1 MQTQP
6 ETTRQFPKFVILFLL
21 FISTTYIPA
30 TCGENIY
37 TLVNTY
43 FVSLDSAFGAITQ
56 GVSRINAL
64 NPIDEY
70 FISTLNDHSEF
81 EYLMRTNSK
90 GKIISKAGGGKA
102 APRTYRFIGDQT
114 WHKTTEISKKPYYGN
129 IIQKQGYYLFWNRP
143 VMVRTKSGS
152 RFGGAVAV
160 KINLKKCFQNIASK
174 NKIPF
179 RIIYNKKTLF
189 SNIKKG
195 VPGSFSENKL
205 AVYGMPGLV
214 VRYPTSSAKPSVAAV
229 QPTDQTAAAPP
240 VKAEEKATEVTEKG
254 AALKV
259 TAGEKASAPKKEI
272 KKGPKKKTTPAT
284 LAAKKEKDKPSGP
297 SRVIVLLIVS
307 AVCLCIV
314 VFCMV
319 ALKRAADKRKKLIEA
334 IDKGEF

>member
-6 ETTRQFPKFVILFLL
+6 NTTYRFSKSASLFLL
-21 FISTTYIPA
+21 FIVTLYIPA
-30 TCGENIY
+30 TYGENIY

-43 FVSLDSAFGAITQ
+43 FVSLDSAFGAITR
-56 GVSRINAL
+56 GVSRIQGL
-64 NPIDEY
+64 NPTDEY
-70 FISTLNDHSEF
+70 FINALNDHSEF

-90 GKIISKAGGGKA
+90 GKIISKASGGKA
-102 APRTYRFIGDQT
+102 APRNYRFIGDQT

-179 RIIYNKKTLF
+179 QIIYNKRTLF

-214 VRYPTSSAKPSVAAV
+214 VRYPTSSAKPAV
-229 QPTDQTAAAPP
+229 AAAPP

-254 AALKV
+254 AAPKV
-259 TAGEKASAPKKEI
+259 TAGEKTSVPKKEI
-272 KKGPKKKTTPAT
+272 KKGTKKKTSPAT

-297 SRVIVLLIVS
+297 SRVIILLIVS

-334 IDKGEF
+334 IDKGEL

>member
-1 MQTQP
+1 MQTQLK
-6 ETTRQFPKFVILFLL
+6 TTRRFPKSVTLFLL
-21 FISTTYIPA
+21 FIVTLYIPA
-30 TCGENIY
+30 TCSENIY

-43 FVSLDSAFGAITQ
+43 FVSLDSAFGAITK

-64 NPIDEY
+64 NPTDEY
-70 FISTLNDHSEF
+70 FITMLNDHSEF

-90 GKIISKAGGGKA
+90 GKIISKASGGKA
-102 APRTYRFIGDQT
+102 APRNYRFIGDQT

-179 RIIYNKKTLF
+179 RIIYNKRTLF

-214 VRYPTSSAKPSVAAV
+214 VRYPTSSAKPAV
-229 QPTDQTAAAPP
+229 AAAPP
-240 VKAEEKATEVTEKG
+240 VQAEEKATELTKKG
-254 AALKV
+254 AAPKV
-259 TAGEKASAPKKEI
+259 TAGEKASVPKKEI
-272 KKGPKKKTTPAT
+272 KKGLKKKTTTPAT

-297 SRVIVLLIVS
+297 SRMIVLLIVS